1 MKKMSIA
8 GFRCFKSSTE
18 FHLGQLTVVTG
29 GNSVGK
35 SSLLKAI
42 SVLGDSL
49 SNRDSF
55 KLEFD
60 GANSLMHGVPTLSQA
75 MPWGRGKSKRLD
87 FSVEDGD
94 LQIDMRYL
102 ALPAL
107 EEALLVH
114 LEIRHAAYGTLFSA
128 KWDTGKD
135 AVESHEEL
143 NSREWKVRFNQAFKE
158 VGDFS
163 GNGVYVFDYFFDKA
177 RHERR
182 LLSRVAAAEGRQMKS
197 IWKRENETTRA
208 ALEALEQEL
217 IQNSGSGISRGVK
230 RIEGLRG
237 AMNGVAGLRNAV
249 IRESLKHGGE
259 KGSKSGA
266 IAAVEMLS
274 SLEGRFG
281 TVHHLSSKREVA
293 PRVAQY
299 GSALFNIYRDIYL
312 EDKKNRFDDGRKY
325 MVRWMRKLGIGSDFI
340 INNIEG
346 AGYTVGI
353 KTTGSEEAKN
363 LADFAMGQ
371 AQMFRLLMVMAKAI
385 NDSGHKR
392 VPVRLL
398 IEEPD
403 ANLHPNMQSQLVAP
417 ILDAMGR
424 TPGLSIII
432 ETHSEYLVRR
442 LQSAVKSKELDK
454 DDLIINYVASDRGRI
469 TAEKVTLGDD
479 GKLSQKLGTGFM
491 DEGANLAM
499 ELI

>member
-1 MKKMSIA
+1 MSIA

-42 SVLGDSL
+42 SILGDSL

-60 GANSLMHGVPTLSQA
+60 GTNSLMHGVPTLGQA

-87 FSVEDGD
+87 FSIEDGD

-102 ALPAL
+102 ALHAL

-114 LEIRHAAYGTLFSA
+114 LEIRHALYGILFSA

-135 AVESHEEL
+135 SVESHDDL
-143 NSREWKVRFNQAFKE
+143 NSREWRIRFNEAFSE

-163 GNGVYVFDYFFDKA
+163 GNGVFVFDYFFDKA

-182 LLSRVAAAEGRQMKS
+182 LKSRVAAAEGRQMKS
-197 IWKRENETTRA
+197 AWKKENEKTQG
-208 ALEALEQEL
+208 ALANLELKLSQ
-217 IQNSGSGISRGVK
+217 QAGTSVSRGIK

-237 AMNGVAGLRNAV
+237 AVNGVAGLRNAV

-259 KGSKSGA
+259 KGAKSGA

-312 EDKKNRFDDGRKY
+312 EDKKNRFDEGRRY
-325 MVRWMRKLGIGSDFI
+325 MVRWMRKLAIGSDFT
-340 INNIEG
+340 INSIEG

-353 KTTGSEEAKN
+353 KTSSFEEDKN

-385 NDSGHKR
+385 NDSGHRR

-417 ILDAMGR
+417 ILDAMSK

-442 LQSAVKSKELDK
+442 LQSAVKAKELGK
-454 DDLIINYVASDRGRI
+454 EDLVINYVLSDRGRVVS
-469 TAEKVTLGDD
+469 EKVTLGDD

>member
-1 MKKMSIA
+1 MKKMNIA
-8 GFRCFKSSTE
+8 GFRCFKSNTE

-35 SSLLKAI
+35 SSLLKSI
-42 SVLGDSL
+42 SILGDSL

-60 GANSLMHGVPTLSQA
+60 GANSLMHGVPTLNQA
-75 MPWGRGKSKRLD
+75 MPWGQGRNRRLD
-87 FSVEDGD
+87 FSIEDGE
-94 LQIDMRYL
+94 LQIDFRYL
-102 ALPAL
+102 ALTAL
-107 EEALLVH
+107 EEAVLVH
-114 LEIRHAAYGTLFSA
+114 LEVRHATFGTLFSA

-135 AVESHEEL
+135 SVESHDDL
-143 NSREWKVRFNQAFKE
+143 NSREWRIRYNEAFKE

-163 GNGVYVFDYFFDKA
+163 GNGAFVFDYFFDRD
-177 RHERR
+177 RHARR
-182 LLSRVAAAEGRQMKS
+182 LESRIKAADGRSMKS
-197 IWKRENETTRA
+197 AWKRENEKTS
-208 ALEALEQEL
+208 EALKNLEEKLQS
-217 IQNSGSGISRGVK
+217 QHGTNVSRGVK
-230 RIEGLRG
+230 RIEGLKG
-237 AMNGVAGLRNAV
+237 VMSGVAGLRNAV

-259 KGSKSGA
+259 NGSKSGA
-266 IAAVEMLS
+266 IAAAEMLAA
-274 SLEGRFG
+274 LEGRFG

-312 EDKKNRFDDGRKY
+312 DDKKNRFDEGRKY
-325 MVRWMRKLGIGSDFI
+325 MIRWMRKLGIGKDFT
-340 INNIEG
+340 INSIEG

-353 KTTGSEEAKN
+353 SITGATEEKN

-385 NDSGHKR
+385 NDSGAKGI
-392 VPVRLL
+392 PVRLL

-417 ILDAMGR
+417 ILDALAKV
-424 TPGLSIII
+424 PGLSIII

-442 LQSAVKSKELDK
+442 LQSAIKTKELKKEDVV
-454 DDLIINYVASDRGRI
+454 INYVSSERGRVI
-469 TAEKVTLGDD
+469 AEHVTIGDD

-491 DEGANLAM
+491 DEGASLAM
-499 ELI
+499 DLI